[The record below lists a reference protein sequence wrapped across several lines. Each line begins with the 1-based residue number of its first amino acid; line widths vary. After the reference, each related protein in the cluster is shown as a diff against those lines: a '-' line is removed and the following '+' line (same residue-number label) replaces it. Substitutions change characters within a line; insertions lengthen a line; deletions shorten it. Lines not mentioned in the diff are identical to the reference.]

1 MYELAADVLFTLVNG
16 ESEIKH
22 IHEIKDEIL
31 CRDDGS
37 DLKRGFHRLPRTSF
51 HALEIQ
57 LLSIKTWCIEIEVT
71 EFITLLLLTILFGI
85 NYFEQS
91 LLTIF

>member
-1 MYELAADVLFTLVNG
+1 M
-16 ESEIKH
+16 KH

-31 CRDDGS
+31 CRDDSS
-37 DLKRGFHRLPRTSF
+37 DLKRGFHRLLRTSF
-51 HALEIQ
+51 HGLEIQ
-57 LLSIKTWCIEIEVT
+57 FYSHSRLGAFSIEIEVT